1 MMSRFAILQVVI
13 LMAMFNSVF
22 AETSRESEVKTINA
36 RRWGQAIEGQALSIA
51 TKKSEYAP
59 AERVV
64 LNIALRNEGSVDVL
78 APKRSPLAIYEV
90 RVLGPDGKEVPHT
103 LWGEKFSTSGKRG
116 SMSVV
121 CLKPGQQIFAEIDLS
136 RLVDISVP
144 GKYGLSV
151 SRFVLK
157 SGTKQG
163 AKAESNELEIVIDD
177 ALGGEFQENMPRT
190 KSNP

>member
-1 MMSRFAILQVVI
+1 
-13 LMAMFNSVF
+13 
-22 AETSRESEVKTINA
+22 
-36 RRWGQAIEGQALSIA
+36 
-51 TKKSEYAP
+51 
-59 AERVV
+59 
-64 LNIALRNEGSVDVL
+64 
-78 APKRSPLAIYEV
+78 
-90 RVLGPDGKEVPHT
+90 
-103 LWGEKFSTSGKRG
+103 
-116 SMSVV
+116 MSVV